1 LRWKLGIDPEGQ
13 RLTQMASSSTNTSTQ
28 ILDGSALIDAAPQAC
43 AVDSNVTANY
53 DGQTVTIGQIA
64 VATEANT
71 AGLIASGNNN
81 VSGFKMML
89 SNIAE
94 RLSISHQR
102 SFRKLDRSAKGL

>member
-1 LRWKLGIDPEGQ
+1 MLPKPSR
-13 RLTQMASSSTNTSTQ
+13 S
-28 ILDGSALIDAAPQAC
+28 IL
-43 AVDSNVTANY
+43 NVTANY

-89 SNIAE
+89 SNIA
-94 RLSISHQR
+94 RT
-102 SFRKLDRSAKGL
+102 SFDIA